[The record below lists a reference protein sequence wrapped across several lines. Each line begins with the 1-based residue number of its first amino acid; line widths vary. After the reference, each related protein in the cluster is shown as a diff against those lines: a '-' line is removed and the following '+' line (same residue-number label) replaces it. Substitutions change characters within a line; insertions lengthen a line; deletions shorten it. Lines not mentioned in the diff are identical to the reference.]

1 MSGTGERGSMEDY
14 KADSGSDGI
23 KLTQLLTRV
32 VKLTSR
38 LAAAPNVDE
47 LCRQAVQISL
57 TQLGFE
63 RISIWL
69 IDRERRLLQG
79 TFGTDEHGLLRDERS
94 QIHPWTHDMVEL
106 ELLDSPKSLAKSTGA
121 RIFNDAHEVIGIGE
135 VGRAALW
142 DGNEVIGFFYIDNFI
157 TQEPIPEEQWHIF
170 ELYASTLGHL
180 LSLKRTESAL
190 RSKEELLSQI
200 LEILPVGVFVLAP
213 EEVIARHNSAAREM
227 WDIDPQ
233 NTDNWVPEA
242 VWVKDRRPV
251 RDDEWAG
258 RRALWY
264 GESTL
269 NQEVEFKKADGTF
282 RVFLNSGV
290 PLRNSQGELSGA
302 VVVNQDITENKRYQ
316 QQLEAMARLGYVLRP
331 LNELK
336 TVLNAMVGELSHILF
351 VQGVAIVLINA
362 EGRFVFEAGVGDYQE
377 LQGVSVPAEAVDANA
392 TIQAGTQVVDSEDA
406 PLSCM
411 FKGLAHNPRYTI
423 TVPLVS
429 ENSALGAVVVGSE
442 QKPDDATVRMI
453 QSLANVCAAAIQ
465 RGRLYDEVT
474 TQANRLDRVMESVNF
489 GLILLDPQQR
499 IVLTNQHVHEKLTH
513 LGEIVVGEELR
524 ELGGQ
529 KLEKFLTRQSSE
541 SRTHELTL
549 SSVIYEIT
557 TVPVGATGAEGGW
570 LMVVHDVT
578 RDRAIQA
585 GIQQHQRLAAVGQM
599 AAGIAHDFN
608 NIMAVITLYVQMLQR
623 NTTLAE
629 GDRRRLHVI
638 RDQAQNASKLIR
650 QIQDFSRQTV
660 IERQRVDL
668 DQLIQ
673 ETISLWARTLPETV
687 SFVYSS
693 DVGKPAEILAEAS
706 SIQQILTNLAV
717 NARDAMPNGGEVK
730 IQLNAL
736 TVGETESSAVSDLK
750 PGHWYEIKVID
761 NGEGI
766 LPEHLPHIFDPFFT
780 TKEIGKGIGLGLAQV
795 YGIIQQHGGVVTA
808 HSDVTRGTCIALYLP
823 AIADTVAV
831 PQENHLGDT
840 FGLGNET
847 ILLVEDNA
855 PAREATAAL
864 LDMLGYQV
872 YSAQHGREALELFT
886 QHRGAIQMVLSDLV
900 MPEMGGIELYSHIKA
915 ENPNVCMVLMT
926 GYPVDDERLHPEIDA
941 AVEWLQKPFT
951 VKQLT
956 AAVRRVLARAKG
968 QND

>member
-14 KADSGSDGI
+14 KADRGGDGAR
-23 KLTQLLTRV
+23 LTQLLTRV
-32 VKLTSR
+32 IQLTNR
-38 LAAAPNVDE
+38 LAAASDVDE
-47 LCRQAVQISL
+47 LCRQAVQSSL

-69 IDRERRLLQG
+69 LDRENRLLQG
-79 TFGTDEHGLLRDERS
+79 TFGTDENGLLRDERS
-94 QIHPWTHDMVEL
+94 QSHSWTDDMVEL
-106 ELLDSPKSLAKSTGA
+106 ELLDTPNSPARSNEA

-142 DGNEVIGFFYIDNFI
+142 DGKEVIGFFYIDNYI
-157 TQEPIPEEQWHIF
+157 SREPIPDEQWHIF

-190 RSKEELLSQI
+190 RSQEELLSQI

-213 EEVIARHNSAAREM
+213 EEVIARHNSAARDM

-233 NTDNWVPEA
+233 NTDSWVPEA

-251 RDDEWAG
+251 GDDEWAG

-302 VVVNQDITENKRYQ
+302 VVVNQDITERKRHQ
-316 QQLEAMARLGYVLRP
+316 QQLEAMARLGHVLRP
-331 LNELK
+331 LNEVK
-336 TVLNAMVGELSHILF
+336 TVLSAMVRELSDLLF
-351 VQGVAIVLINA
+351 AQGVAIVLVNA
-362 EGRFVFEAGVGDYQE
+362 EGRFVFEAVVGDYLE
-377 LQGVSVPAEAVDANA
+377 LQGLPIPEESVDAKA
-392 TIQAGTQVVDSEDA
+392 TIQAGPQVVDSKDA

-411 FKGLAHNPRYTI
+411 FKSLAHNPRYTT
-423 TVPLVS
+423 TVPLVT

-442 QKPDDATVRMI
+442 RRPDDATVRMI

-465 RGRLYDEVT
+465 RGRLYEEVT
-474 TQANRLDRVMESVNF
+474 TQANRLDRVMASVNF

-513 LGEIVVGEELR
+513 LGEIAIGEELH
-524 ELGGQ
+524 EIGGQ
-529 KLEKFLTRQSSE
+529 KLEKFLTRQSNE
-541 SRTHELTL
+541 SRTQEIMLGTA
-549 SSVIYEIT
+549 IYEIT
-557 TVPVGATGAEGGW
+557 TVPVGATGAVGGW

-578 RDRAIQA
+578 RDRAIQLS
-585 GIQQHQRLAAVGQM
+585 IQQHQRLAAVGQL

-608 NIMAVITLYVQMLQR
+608 NIIAVITLYVQMLQR
-623 NTTLAE
+623 NTSLAE
-629 GDRRRLHVI
+629 SDLRRLNVI

-668 DQLIQ
+668 DQLIR
-673 ETISLWARTLPETV
+673 ESILLWERTLPETL
-687 SFVYSS
+687 SFVYTPN
-693 DVGKPAEILAEAS
+693 VGKPAEILAEAS

-730 IQLNAL
+730 IHLNAL
-736 TVGETESSAVSDLK
+736 TVGETESSPVAGLK
-750 PGHWYEIKVID
+750 PGDWFEIKVID

-808 HSDVTRGTCIALYLP
+808 YSDVTQETCIALYLP
-823 AIADTVAV
+823 AIVDTVAL
-831 PQENHLGDT
+831 PQENHVGDT
-840 FGLGNET
+840 FGQGNET

-864 LDMLGYQV
+864 LDMLGYRV
-872 YSAQHGREALELFT
+872 YSAQHGREGLELLT
-886 QHRGAIQMVLSDLV
+886 QHRGQIQMVLSDLV

-915 ENPNVCMVLMT
+915 DNPNISMVLMT

-941 AVEWLQKPFT
+941 TVEWLQKPFT

-968 QND
+968 EHD